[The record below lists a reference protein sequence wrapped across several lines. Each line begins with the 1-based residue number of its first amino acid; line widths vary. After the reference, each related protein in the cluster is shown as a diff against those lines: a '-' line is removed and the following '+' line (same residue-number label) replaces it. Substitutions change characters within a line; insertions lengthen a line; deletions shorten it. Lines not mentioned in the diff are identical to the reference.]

1 MMKNIIY
8 CVLISVVAIS
18 CSSTKKSKSILGR
31 VPLFEA
37 SIPKPSDDGLSFE
50 TAIVITEKS
59 ETKGV
64 DAEYNWIREQYTG
77 YVVKGQSLKN
87 HDKKPYDVITIT
99 FPDGRDLPLY
109 FDISNFFGKL

>member
-1 MMKNIIY
+1 MPPY
-8 CVLISVVAIS
+8 
-18 CSSTKKSKSILGR
+18 
-31 VPLFEA
+31 EA
-37 SIPKPSDDGLSFE
+37 SVPKPSDDGLSFE

-64 DAEYNWIREQYTG
+64 TAEYNWIKEQYTG
-77 YVVKGQSLKN
+77 YVIKGQSLQT

-99 FPDGRDLPLY
+99 FPDKRDLPLY